1 MLKIVTKYICI
12 INFLLNLRHN
22 NWMKIFFL
30 SLCFF
35 LLAVSCS
42 AESNLDTNLHES
54 ELFLMKNKNKNDV
67 FSIEEGLQYSI
78 LQSGDINL
86 SPPTLPETI
95 TAHFHG
101 TLMDGTVFWSS
112 VQAGEPL
119 VIQLSQLIPGC
130 QKVISKMRVGD
141 LWRVFIH
148 PSLAYGE
155 EGRPTIPP
163 NSTLIFDIELI
174 NVDR

>member
-1 MLKIVTKYICI
+1 MNKISLCMALLFFISSCSQSSDSQ
-12 INFLLNLRHN
+12 INLQQSEKFLLNN
-22 NWMKIFFL
+22 STKDKIL
-30 SLCFF
+30 I
-35 LLAVSCS
+35 
-42 AESNLDTNLHES
+42 
-54 ELFLMKNKNKNDV
+54 M
-67 FSIEEGLQYSI
+67 EEGLQYSI
-78 LQSGDINL
+78 IKSGDSIEI
-86 SPPTLPETI
+86 PPTLSETI

-112 VQAGEPL
+112 VEMGDPL
-119 VIQLSQLIPGC
+119 TIQLSQLIPGC
-130 QKVISKMRVGD
+130 QKVISKMRAGD

-155 EGRPTIPP
+155 EGRPSIPP

>member
-1 MLKIVTKYICI
+1 MNKISLCMALLFFISSCSQSSDSQ
-12 INFLLNLRHN
+12 INLQQSEKFLLNN
-22 NWMKIFFL
+22 STKDKIL
-30 SLCFF
+30 I
-35 LLAVSCS
+35 
-42 AESNLDTNLHES
+42 
-54 ELFLMKNKNKNDV
+54 M
-67 FSIEEGLQYSI
+67 EEGLQYAI
-78 LQSGDINL
+78 IKSGDSIEI
-86 SPPTLPETI
+86 PPTLSETI

-112 VQAGEPL
+112 VEMGDPL
-119 VIQLSQLIPGC
+119 TIQLSQLIPGC
-130 QKVISKMRVGD
+130 QKVISKMRAGD

>member
-1 MLKIVTKYICI
+1 MKNIYLYFGLFMLV
-12 INFLLNLRHN
+12 
-22 NWMKIFFL
+22 
-30 SLCFF
+30 
-35 LLAVSCS
+35 ASCS
-42 AESNLDTNLHES
+42 QESNLQTNLQQS
-54 ELFLMKNKNKNDV
+54 KIFLLSNSAKDGV
-67 FSIEEGLQYSI
+67 ISLEDGLQYSVI
-78 LQSGDINL
+78 ESGDMNKSSPVL
-86 SPPTLPETI
+86 SDTV

-112 VQAGEPL
+112 VEMGDPL
-119 VIQLSQLIPGC
+119 TIQLSQLIPGC
-130 QKVISKMRVGD
+130 QKVISKMRIGD

-174 NVDR
+174 NVDG

>member
-1 MLKIVTKYICI
+1 MNKISLCMALLFFISSYSQSSDSQ
-12 INFLLNLRHN
+12 INLQQSEKFLLNN
-22 NWMKIFFL
+22 STKDKIL
-30 SLCFF
+30 IL
-35 LLAVSCS
+35 
-42 AESNLDTNLHES
+42 
-54 ELFLMKNKNKNDV
+54 
-67 FSIEEGLQYSI
+67 EEGLQYSI
-78 LQSGDINL
+78 IKSADSSEI
-86 SPPTLPETI
+86 PPTLSETI

-112 VQAGEPL
+112 VEMGDPL
-119 VIQLSQLIPGC
+119 TIQLSQLIPGC
-130 QKVISKMRVGD
+130 QKVISKMRAGD

>member
-1 MLKIVTKYICI
+1 MYNKFLCSGLIFFLLSCTEEADLQIYLQQSET
-12 INFLLNLRHN
+12 FLLNN
-22 NWMKIFFL
+22 AIKDKVI
-30 SLCFF
+30 
-35 LLAVSCS
+35 
-42 AESNLDTNLHES
+42 
-54 ELFLMKNKNKNDV
+54 LM
-67 FSIEEGLQYSI
+67 EEGLQYVVI
-78 LQSGDINL
+78 ESGDINA
-86 SPPTLPETI
+86 SPPELSDTI

-112 VQAGEPL
+112 VEKGEPL
-119 VIQLSQLIPGC
+119 TIQLSQLIPGC

>member
-1 MLKIVTKYICI
+1 MNKISLCMALLFFISSCSQSSDSQ
-12 INFLLNLRHN
+12 INLQQSEKFLLNN
-22 NWMKIFFL
+22 STKDKIL
-30 SLCFF
+30 I
-35 LLAVSCS
+35 
-42 AESNLDTNLHES
+42 
-54 ELFLMKNKNKNDV
+54 M
-67 FSIEEGLQYSI
+67 EEGLQYSI
-78 LQSGDINL
+78 IKSGDSIEI
-86 SPPTLPETI
+86 PPTLSETI

-112 VQAGEPL
+112 VEMGDPL
-119 VIQLSQLIPGC
+119 TIQLSQLIPGC
-130 QKVISKMRVGD
+130 QKVISKMRAGD

>member
-1 MLKIVTKYICI
+1 MNKISLCMALLFFISSCSQSSDSQ
-12 INFLLNLRHN
+12 INLQQSEKFLLNN
-22 NWMKIFFL
+22 STKDKIL
-30 SLCFF
+30 I
-35 LLAVSCS
+35 
-42 AESNLDTNLHES
+42 
-54 ELFLMKNKNKNDV
+54 M
-67 FSIEEGLQYSI
+67 EEGLQYSI
-78 LQSGDINL
+78 IKSGDSIEI
-86 SPPTLPETI
+86 PPTLSETI

-112 VQAGEPL
+112 VEMGDPL
-119 VIQLSQLIPGC
+119 TIQLSQLIPGC

-174 NVDR
+174 NMAG

>member
-1 MLKIVTKYICI
+1 MYNKFLCSGLIFFLLSCAQEADLQIYLQQSET
-12 INFLLNLRHN
+12 FLLNN
-22 NWMKIFFL
+22 AIKDKVI
-30 SLCFF
+30 
-35 LLAVSCS
+35 
-42 AESNLDTNLHES
+42 
-54 ELFLMKNKNKNDV
+54 LM
-67 FSIEEGLQYSI
+67 EEGLQYVVI
-78 LQSGDINL
+78 ESGDINA
-86 SPPTLPETI
+86 SPPELSDTI

-112 VQAGEPL
+112 VDMGEPL
-119 VIQLSQLIPGC
+119 TIQLSQLISGC
-130 QKVISKMRVGD
+130 QKVISKMKVGD

>member
-1 MLKIVTKYICI
+1 
-12 INFLLNLRHN
+12 
-22 NWMKIFFL
+22 MKNIYLYLGLFIFI
-30 SLCFF
+30 
-35 LLAVSCS
+35 ATCS
-42 AESNLDTNLHES
+42 QASNLQTNLEQSAAFLVSNSANLEQS
-54 ELFLMKNKNKNDV
+54 EAFLVSNSAKDGV
-67 FSIEEGLQYSI
+67 ISLEDGLQYSVI
-78 LQSGDINL
+78 ESGDIGE
-86 SPPTLPETI
+86 SPPAISETI

-101 TLMDGTVFWSS
+101 TLMDGSVFWSS
-112 VQAGEPL
+112 VEMGDPL
-119 VIQLSQLIPGC
+119 TIQLSQLIPGC